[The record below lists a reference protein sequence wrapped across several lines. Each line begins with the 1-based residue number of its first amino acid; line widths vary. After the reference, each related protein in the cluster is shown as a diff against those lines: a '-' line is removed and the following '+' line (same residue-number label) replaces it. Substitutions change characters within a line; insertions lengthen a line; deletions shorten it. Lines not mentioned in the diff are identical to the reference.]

1 MDFII
6 KDAYLLAV
14 TLIAWISKS
23 KSGRW
28 YFLYVYPTKGSNQ
41 KSIKKPHKF
50 ITERNKNE
58 RKWTWV
64 NMHFTNLD
72 IQIANKHI
80 EAS

>member
-1 MDFII
+1 MDIII

-41 KSIKKPHKF
+41 KSIKKSHKF
-50 ITERNKNE
+50 ITKRNKNE
-58 RKWTWV
+58 R
-64 NMHFTNLD
+64 NMDMSEYALYKPGYPN
-72 IQIANKHI
+72 
-80 EAS
+80 S